1 MVKALTE
8 AERQLLLMA
17 LAHLSVER
25 PGWYA
30 ALNRLAVKVDDA
42 RAASAEV
49 FEEFRR
55 MHQRATAPEQA
66 RKGNAK

>member
-1 MVKALTE
+1 VKALSE

-25 PGWYA
+25 PGWYD

-42 RAASAEV
+42 RAAGAEM
-49 FEEFRR
+49 FEQFRQ
-55 MHQRATAPEQA
+55 MHQRATAPEA
-66 RKGNAK
+66 ERKKNTK